1 MAVIP
6 EQLMQYV
13 FKTPLTE
20 VGISIT
26 SFWPKVHCDGVQKQN
41 YKNCVFAQLWT

>member
-13 FKTPLTE
+13 FKTSLTD
-20 VGISIT
+20 VSTSIT
-26 SFWPKVHCDGVQKQN
+26 SFWPKIHGDGVQKQN
-41 YKNCVFAQLWT
+41 YKHCVFAQLWT